1 MNFRRKLLVFIL
13 LVAVLGGGFAFYN
26 YRQLSATHS
35 HAHGDDY
42 IVIPKGAKSDEIFA
56 QLAAEGIIEQDSL
69 LKYYV
74 KLFDRDAL
82 LQAGEYRFQSP
93 ITPLEVLAKLKQ
105 GERKFIRLTVIE
117 GWSRFE
123 IAAAMAKIPELKLPD
138 AKAALALM
146 DDTTSIKDIDATAQ
160 NLEGYLYPDTYNL
173 PLDTNP
179 QQAIAMMTARFKQ
192 IWTQIDGDKRARA
205 SGKMA
210 REIVTIASLIET
222 EAKLREEL
230 PTVSSVIYNRLARG
244 IPLGLDSAVIY
255 ASKLAGKW
263 RNDGKVYQSDLDR
276 DSPYNT
282 RKVAG
287 LPPGAISS
295 TSRPALEAAL
305 APANTDYLFYVREPS
320 RNDGAHNFY
329 SNQADFARGVQ
340 ALRDWEK
347 RRDAAP
353 NNPQ

>member
-1 MNFRRKLLVFIL
+1 MNFRRALLVLIVLL
-13 LVAVLGGGFAFYN
+13 LVAGGGFAFYN
-26 YRQLSATHS
+26 YRQLTAGLAHTH
-35 HAHGDDY
+35 ANDY
-42 IVIPKGAKSDEIFA
+42 IVIPKGAKSDEVFN
-56 QLAAEGIIEQDSL
+56 QLASEGIIESDSL

-74 KLFDRDAL
+74 KLFERDAR

-93 ITPLEVLAKLKQ
+93 ITPLQVLAKLKQ
-105 GERKFIRLTVIE
+105 GESKFIRLTVIE

-123 IAAAMAKIPELKLPD
+123 IAAAMTKTPELKLPN
-138 AKAALALM
+138 AEAALALM
-146 DDTTSIKDIDATAQ
+146 NDTTAIKDIDATAQ

-173 PLDTNP
+173 PLETTP
-179 QQAIAMMTARFKQ
+179 QQAIGLMTTRFKQ
-192 IWTQIDGDKRARA
+192 VWTQLDGTERARA
-205 SGKMA
+205 RGKTA

-230 PTVSSVIYNRLARG
+230 PTVSSVIYNRLARN

-255 ASKLAGKW
+255 AAKLAGKW
-263 RNDGKVYQSDLDR
+263 KNDGKVYQSDLDR

-295 TSRPALEAAL
+295 TSRRALEAAL

-320 RNDGAHNFY
+320 RNEGAHNFY
-329 SNQADFARGVQ
+329 SNATDFERGVK

-347 RRDAAP
+347 QRDAA
-353 NNPQ
+353 N